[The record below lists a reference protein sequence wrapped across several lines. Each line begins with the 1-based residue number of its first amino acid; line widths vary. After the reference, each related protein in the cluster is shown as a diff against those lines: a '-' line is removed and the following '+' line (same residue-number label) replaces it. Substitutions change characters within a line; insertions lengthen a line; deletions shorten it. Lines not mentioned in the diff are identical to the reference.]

1 MIVSHATAQKS
12 AACLA
17 LLAVLLLF
25 VAPVISKGRAER
37 MPLPPAHEIAMNHHS
52 VTAAAHHHATMMQ
65 EEGFAYVYCELLVH
79 VLFIIGIFIP
89 MVWLMVL
96 LARAPP
102 LPRVLPLYCPPL
114 DATHLPRAP
123 PRIHYHPQRK
133 SPFSQ

>member
-25 VAPVISKGRAER
+25 VAPVISKGRVER
-37 MPLPPAHEIAMNHHS
+37 MPLPQAHEMAMNHHS
-52 VTAAAHHHATMMQ
+52 ATPAAHHHAAMMQ
-65 EEGFAYVYCELLVH
+65 EEGFACGYCELLVH
-79 VLFIIGIFIP
+79 VPFIIGIFIP

-102 LPRVLPLYCPPL
+102 LPRVLPPYCPPL
-114 DATHLPRAP
+114 DATNLPRAP
-123 PRIHYHPQRK
+123 PRLHL
-133 SPFSQ
+133 SPTA

>member
-1 MIVSHATAQKS
+1 MVSQVTAHKS

-37 MPLPPAHEIAMNHHS
+37 MPLPQAHQMAIDHHS
-52 VTAAAHHHATMMQ
+52 ATSAAHHHAAMMQ
-65 EEGFAYVYCELLVH
+65 EEGFACGYCELLVH
-79 VLFIIGIFIP
+79 VPFIVGIFIP

-102 LPRVLPLYCPPL
+102 LSRVLPPQCPPL
-114 DATHLPRAP
+114 YAKHLPRAP
-123 PRIHYHPQRK
+123 PRLHL
-133 SPFSQ
+133 SLTA